1 VKALADTTLFI
12 GREQGQGRKLGGDV
26 PDELVVSVVTLAELR
41 LGVLMAST
49 LEARSRRLDTLS
61 LVESLEPLPVDE
73 DVAAAWARLVAE
85 LRAAGR
91 RAPINDSWIA
101 ATALAHELPI
111 ATQDADYD
119 HLPGVTVIRL

>member
-1 VKALADTTLFI
+1 
-12 GREQGQGRKLGGDV
+12 
-26 PDELVVSVVTLAELR
+26 
-41 LGVLMAST
+41 MAST

-73 DVAAAWARLVAE
+73 GVAAAWARLVAE
-85 LRAAGR
+85 LRAARR

-101 ATALAHELPI
+101 ATAIAHELPI

>member
-1 VKALADTTLFI
+1 MRALADTSLFI
-12 GREQGQGRKLGGDV
+12 GREQGRRLEGQV

-73 DVAAAWARLVAE
+73 GVAAAWARLVAE
-85 LRAAGR
+85 LRAARR

-101 ATALAHELPI
+101 ATAIAHELPI